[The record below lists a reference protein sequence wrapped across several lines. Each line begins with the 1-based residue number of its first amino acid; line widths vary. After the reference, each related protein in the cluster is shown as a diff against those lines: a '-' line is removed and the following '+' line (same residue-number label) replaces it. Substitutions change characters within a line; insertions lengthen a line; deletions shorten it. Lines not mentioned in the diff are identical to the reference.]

1 MSPSRRRARHT
12 ETRSHVQALLS
23 AAGVNW
29 PAFQRALGCSLR
41 AQRKVR
47 AFTQE
52 ALAERLG
59 ISAPWVGMLET
70 GRGSPSLEM
79 IALFARGLDSSV
91 SDLLWDA
98 SAAIGGAPT
107 TSDAQAELIAVL
119 RRLPPA
125 TAEAVVR
132 SVLDLCRALTQEEL
146 EEVEAR

>member
-1 MSPSRRRARHT
+1 MPPSRRKARHADP
-12 ETRSHVQALLS
+12 RSHVQGLLA

-41 AQRKVR
+41 AQRR
-47 AFTQE
+47 AQALTQE

-59 ISAPWVGMLET
+59 ISSPWVGMLET

-79 IALFARGLDSSV
+79 VALFARGLDSSV

-98 SAAIGGAPT
+98 SATIGGAPVT
-107 TSDAQAELIAVL
+107 TDAQAELIAVL

-125 TAEAVVR
+125 TADAVVQ
-132 SVLDLCRALTQEEL
+132 SVLALCRTLAPGDLPEIDL
-146 EEVEAR
+146 S